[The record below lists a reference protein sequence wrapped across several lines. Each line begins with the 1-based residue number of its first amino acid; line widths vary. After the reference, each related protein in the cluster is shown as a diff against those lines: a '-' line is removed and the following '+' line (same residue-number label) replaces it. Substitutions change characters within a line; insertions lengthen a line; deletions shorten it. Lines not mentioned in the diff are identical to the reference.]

1 MCLFGIHAS
10 ELLTI
15 RLIEGCDLR
24 IIDGAR
30 SQYPQVRATL
40 TLVKLPGHPILTAGG
55 MDDNWPNHYAPIEIL
70 VNGNSLFKGKTDFP
84 DNEWDTR
91 DYEIPPGILKMGD
104 NNVVVRNL
112 GDSASP
118 SPWFGIAFL
127 KIADTQ

>member
-70 VNGNSLFKGKTDFP
+70 VNGTSLFKGKTDFP